1 MATAALS
8 LSAAAAD
15 FTGSFG
21 KDLNG
26 NGKISVVD
34 NADGKTVKV
43 KTYSPLF
50 GISPSTKHLAHRT
63 GACDQFDMLIDF

>member
-1 MATAALS
+1 MNKLFITMLPAALS

-43 KTYSPLF
+43 T
-50 GISPSTKHLAHRT
+50 ISAQPSR
-63 GACDQFDMLIDF
+63 